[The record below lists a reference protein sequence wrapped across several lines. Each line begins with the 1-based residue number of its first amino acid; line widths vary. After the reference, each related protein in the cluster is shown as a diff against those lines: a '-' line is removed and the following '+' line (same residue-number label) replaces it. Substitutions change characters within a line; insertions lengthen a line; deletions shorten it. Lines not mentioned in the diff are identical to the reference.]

1 MVQRANRMSSPSPV
15 PTLRRELGKWD
26 LTAIGVNQVIGSAI
40 FATPGTLAALIGG
53 WSWPA
58 IVLVGVL
65 AMLIAL
71 CFAEAGSRFDATGG
85 PYLYTR
91 TAFGR
96 FAGFEVGWMLWVT
109 RVTSWASVVNALTDA
124 LGYYWPDVRAGAA
137 RMAVISVVVLTIM
150 AINVRGIR
158 QSALAVNIL
167 TIGKLTPLVIFVLL
181 GLPHVSFEALRPE
194 ASVGWANASTAALL
208 LIFAYGGYEVI
219 SVPAGEARDPTR
231 AVPFAMITTI
241 AIVAVVMIL
250 VQVVALGTLPG
261 LAASKTPLADAA
273 AVFIGASG
281 ALLMTAGAAVSMTG
295 NNIGQA
301 LSGSRNLFS
310 LAEQGD
316 LPAIF
321 GRVHRTFRTPDAAI
335 VFTCAVALV
344 LALASDFRTLAASS
358 AVARLVMYAG
368 TCASVLALRRTG
380 RAPFTVPFGPLVP
393 ILALALSIAIVYGA
407 TALQLRVGG
416 VALVVGAALYLL
428 ARMRKGDA

>member
-1 MVQRANRMSSPSPV
+1 M
-15 PTLRRELGKWD
+15 LRRELGKWD

-40 FATPGTLAALIGG
+40 FATPGTLAALIAG

-58 IVLVGVL
+58 IALVGVL

-71 CFAEAGSRFDATGG
+71 CFAEAGSRFDTTGG

-91 TAFGR
+91 AAFGR
-96 FAGFEVGWMLWVT
+96 FPSFEVAWMLWVT

-124 LGYYWPDVRAGAA
+124 LGYYWPDVRTGAA
-137 RMAVISVVVLTIM
+137 RIAVITFVILTIM
-150 AINVRGIR
+150 AINIRGIR
-158 QSALAVNIL
+158 QSALAVNIF
-167 TIGKLTPLVIFVLL
+167 TIGKLTPLLIFVAL
-181 GLPHVSFEALRPE
+181 GLPHISLGALSPGGEVTWTNVS
-194 ASVGWANASTAALL
+194 SAALI

-219 SVPAGEARDPTR
+219 SVPAGEARDPKR
-231 AVPFAMITTI
+231 AVPFAMLTTI
-241 AIVAVVMIL
+241 AVVAVVMIL
-250 VQVVALGTLPG
+250 VQIVALGTLPG

-273 AVFIGASG
+273 ALFLGASG
-281 ALLMTAGAAVSMTG
+281 ALLMTTGAAISMTG
-295 NNIGQA
+295 NNVGQA

-316 LPAIF
+316 LPKIF
-321 GRVHRTFRTPDAAI
+321 GHVHARFRTPDVAIAA
-335 VFTCAVALV
+335 TCLVALV
-344 LALASDFRTLAASS
+344 LALGSDFRTLAASS

-380 RAPFTVPFGPLVP
+380 RAPFTIPFGPLVP

-416 VALVVGAALYLL
+416 IALVAGAALYLL
-428 ARMRKGDA
+428 ARMKK